1 MKKVAINRR
10 NILKAGGAGLLAT
23 SLPGLSLAS
32 VPGDRKLIV
41 VLLRGG
47 MDGLSVV
54 IPHGDPDYEKVRPN
68 IAIKKPGEENGA
80 FSLKSGF
87 SLHPALKNMHAFWQE
102 NELLAVQAVSTADR
116 TRSHFDAQDTLE
128 NGSSS
133 ASGARNGWLNRTI
146 VAMQG
151 ASDTGLAVGKQV
163 PLILRGEI
171 QVQTWAP
178 SKLPKSEGA
187 LLDQLE
193 RLYEIDPLFS
203 SALQTARK
211 SAAMTSSV
219 MQGREGGKKRKKIR
233 FSALCENAAR
243 LLKADT
249 GPSIASLELGGWDTH
264 RNQGFALNSPLK
276 QLDEGMGK
284 LKSELGPTWKK
295 TAVVIISEFGRT
307 AKENGTRGT
316 DHGTAG
322 VALLAGGAVN
332 GGKIVGKWP
341 GLSDNALFENRDLFP
356 TTDLRSVL
364 KAVLKDHLKIPDEEL
379 SANVFPKSQLA
390 KPLKSIIL

>member
-1 MKKVAINRR
+1 MKLVAINRR
-10 NILKAGGAGLLAT
+10 SILKAGGAGLLAT

-54 IPHGDPDYEKVRPN
+54 IPHGDPDYEKARPN
-68 IAIKKPGEENGA
+68 IAVNKPGEEDGA
-80 FSLKSGF
+80 FPLKNGF
-87 SLHPALKNMHAFWQE
+87 SLHPTLKNLHSFWQE
-102 NELLAVQAVSTADR
+102 NELLAVQAVGTADR

-128 NGSSS
+128 NGTGS
-133 ASGARNGWLNRTI
+133 AGGARDGWLNRSI
-146 VAMQG
+146 IAMQG
-151 ASDTGLAVGKQV
+151 ASETGLAIGKQV
-163 PLILRGEI
+163 PLILRGNM

-178 SKLPKSEGA
+178 SKMPNSAGA

-193 RLYEIDPLFS
+193 RLYETDPLFAR
-203 SALQTARK
+203 ALQSARK
-211 SAAMTSSV
+211 SAVMTSSA
-219 MQGREGGKKRKKIR
+219 MAGREDGKKRKRIR

-243 LLKADT
+243 FLKSDS

-264 RNQGFALNSPLK
+264 TNQKFALNSALK
-276 QLDEGMGK
+276 QLDEGMVK
-284 LKSELGPTWKK
+284 LKSELGPAWKK
-295 TAVVIISEFGRT
+295 TTVVIISEFGRT
-307 AKENGTRGT
+307 ARENGTRGT

-341 GLSDNALFENRDLFP
+341 GLSDHVLFENRDLFP

-364 KAVLKDHLKIPDEEL
+364 KGVLKDHLKIADEEL
-379 SANVFPKSQLA
+379 STNVFPKSQSA
-390 KPLKSIIL
+390 KPLKSLIL